1 MSDAEPQSEFDA
13 IVIGGKDRNHR
24 EILDV
29 YARRDGRYAVYR
41 TASRV
46 IVLYAEDPLIQGL
59 QRKRLAPLAPM
70 RSEIDGSLSEWRDA
84 SPRSR
89 LHDAARNLDGRVA
102 SALIEALEGAPASG
116 LAILTG
122 VAREIRCERASRAR
136 LLYLMWTIIVAA
148 AFLFVGAIASGIIAT
163 RLAVIEPLQISVW
176 HSINAGVLGAVYSIV
191 LGIERRD
198 VTNDR
203 RRADHITD
211 AFVRI
216 TIGALA
222 AFVLGNFLLTGA
234 IQINF
239 GSDVTLPASPS
250 GKGVIP
256 WWPVT
261 MIAGFL
267 AGFAERLVPDLL
279 NSYTITGREVP
290 EEIKLDEAAAAIP
303 ADAPPEAGAPPASED
318 EIEAVPSDEEHLDG
332 CDVPL
337 DDPQALTAD
346 EDLPPAS
353 GGIAP
358 R

>member
-1 MSDAEPQSEFDA
+1 MSDTESQSEFDA

-24 EILDV
+24 KILDV

-41 TASRV
+41 TPSRV
-46 IVLYAEDPLIQGL
+46 VVLYADDPLIEGL

-70 RSEIDGSLSEWRDA
+70 RSAIDGSLAEWRDA

-102 SALIEALEGAPASG
+102 SALIEALEGAPGSA
-116 LAILTG
+116 LAILTE
-122 VAREIRCERASRAR
+122 VDQEIRCERASRAR
-136 LLYLMWTIIVAA
+136 LLYLFWTIVVAA
-148 AFLFVGAIASGIIAT
+148 AFLFVGAIASGIVVT
-163 RLAVIEPLQISVW
+163 RLAATEPLQISVW
-176 HSINAGVLGAVYSIV
+176 HSVNAGVLGAVYSIA

-203 RRADHITD
+203 RRLDHITD

-216 TIGALA
+216 AIGALA

-239 GSDVTLPASPS
+239 GGDAVLPS
-250 GKGVIP
+250 GDPAQPGVIP

-261 MIAGFL
+261 MISGFL

-279 NSYTITGREVP
+279 NSYTITGRKGP
-290 EEIKLDEAAAAIP
+290 DEAAVDTTAIPP
-303 ADAPPEAGAPPASED
+303 ADAAPEASALPASED

-337 DDPQALTAD
+337 NDPEALTPD

>member
-1 MSDAEPQSEFDA
+1 MSDIALESEFDA

-24 EILDV
+24 KILDV

-41 TASRV
+41 TQSRV
-46 IVLYAEDPLIQGL
+46 IVLYADDPLVQGL

-70 RSEIDGSLSEWRDA
+70 RSEIDGSLAEWRDA
-84 SPRSR
+84 STRSR
-89 LHDAARNLDGRVA
+89 LHDAARNLDGRVG
-102 SALIEALEGAPASG
+102 SALIEALEGAPASA
-116 LAILTG
+116 LAILTE
-122 VAREIRCERASRAR
+122 VDHEIRCERASRAR
-136 LLYLMWTIIVAA
+136 LLYLFWTIVVAG
-148 AFLFVGAIASGIIAT
+148 AFLLVGAIASGIIETGLAAT
-163 RLAVIEPLQISVW
+163 EPLQISVW
-176 HSINAGVLGAVYSIV
+176 HSVNAGVLGAVYSIA

-203 RRADHITD
+203 RRLDHITD

-216 TIGALA
+216 AIGALA

-239 GSDVTLPASPS
+239 GTDAVLPP
-250 GKGVIP
+250 GKSAGQGVIP

-261 MIAGFL
+261 MITGFL

-279 NSYTITGREVP
+279 NSYTISGREAPAEAKVEAPVILP
-290 EEIKLDEAAAAIP
+290 E
-303 ADAPPEAGAPPASED
+303 DAPPDAGPLPTSED

-337 DDPQALTAD
+337 NDPQALTAD